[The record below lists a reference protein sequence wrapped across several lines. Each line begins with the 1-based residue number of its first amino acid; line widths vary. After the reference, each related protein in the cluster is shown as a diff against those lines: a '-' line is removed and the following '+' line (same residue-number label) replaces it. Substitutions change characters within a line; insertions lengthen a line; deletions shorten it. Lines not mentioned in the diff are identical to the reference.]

1 MSRRILYRC
10 AASFPIAALVCAGS
24 LHAQQPSQAA
34 VALPAVSPIAIVP
47 ADSAATV
54 TGSLQVTNGK
64 TLIGA
69 AGTITSGAR
78 TTDVVLPHRGTLRV
92 CASTSV
98 KLTSDS
104 SVPAGETPG
113 LMMALNRGALETD
126 FATGRNSDILLTPDF
141 RILLGANGAS
151 QVKVRLGP
159 HGDTCV
165 DNPGPNAPYVLV
177 TSVFE
182 GGVYRVQPGQR
193 VMFEHG
199 SIQNVVDQEKEP
211 CGCPAP
217 PRPGT
222 NDFPLEQ
229 SAGLAPLADPALAPK
244 PQPATSKLPPELST
258 PMVYEAKPLP
268 LGPEQKPEATAETQ
282 ATPATPAATAPT
294 EPKKHR
300 GLFRRIG
307 GFFRKIF
314 GAD

>member
-1 MSRRILYRC
+1 MKFGATLPHP
-10 AASFPIAALVCAGS
+10 AALLIIAAILCAVT
-24 LHAQQPSQAA
+24 LNAQQPAQAA
-34 VALPAVSPIAIVP
+34 PALPAITPIAIVP

-54 TGSLQVTNGK
+54 TGSLQVTDGK

-69 AGTITSGAR
+69 AGTITSGTR
-78 TTDVVLPHRGTLRV
+78 TTDVVLPHRGVLRV
-92 CASTSV
+92 CASTAV
-98 KLTSDS
+98 KLTADN

-113 LMMALNRGALETD
+113 LMIALDHGALETD

-141 RILLGANGAS
+141 RILLGGDGAS

-159 HGDTCV
+159 HGDTCI

-199 SIQNVVDQEKEP
+199 DIHDVVDQEKEP

-222 NDFPLEQ
+222 NDFPLAQ
-229 SAGLAPLADPALAPK
+229 SAGLAPLPNPALAPK
-244 PQPATSKLPPELST
+244 AQPTTKKLPPELNT

-268 LGPEQKPEATAETQ
+268 LGPELKPEA
-282 ATPATPAATAPT
+282 PATAQTAAPAPAAKAQ
-294 EPKKHR
+294 KHR
-300 GLFRRIG
+300 GFFRRIG
-307 GFFRKIF
+307 GFFREIF
-314 GAD
+314 GGE

>member
-1 MSRRILYRC
+1 MKFGQTLPRPALLLS
-10 AASFPIAALVCAGS
+10 IAGLVCAVS
-24 LHAQQPSQAA
+24 VQAQQPGQAA
-34 VALPAVSPIAIVP
+34 VALPAITPIAIVP

-54 TGSLQVTNGK
+54 TGSLQVTDGK

-69 AGTITSGAR
+69 AGTITSGTR
-78 TTDVVLPHRGTLRV
+78 TTDVVLPHRGVLRV
-92 CASTSV
+92 CASTAV
-98 KLTSDS
+98 KLTADS
-104 SVPAGETPG
+104 SVPAGETAG
-113 LMMALNRGALETD
+113 LMMALDHGALETD
-126 FATGRNSDILLTPDF
+126 FATGRNSDVLLTPDF
-141 RILLGANGAS
+141 RILLGGDGAS

-165 DNPGPNAPYVLV
+165 DNPGPNAPYVVV

-199 SIQNVVDQEKEP
+199 SLHDVVDQEKEP

-222 NDFPLEQ
+222 NDFPLAQ
-229 SAGLAPLADPALAPK
+229 SAGLAPMPNPALAPK
-244 PQPATSKLPPELST
+244 PHPAAQKLPPELST

-268 LGPEQKPEATAETQ
+268 LGPEASRSTQTA
-282 ATPATPAATAPT
+282 AAAPAPSAKA
-294 EPKKHR
+294 KKHR
-300 GLFRRIG
+300 GFFRRIG

-314 GAD
+314 GAE

>member
-1 MSRRILYRC
+1 MKFGETLPRP
-10 AASFPIAALVCAGS
+10 AASLIIAALGCAVPMC
-24 LHAQQPSQAA
+24 AQQPAQTA
-34 VALPAVSPIAIVP
+34 VALPAVTPIAIVP

-54 TGSLQVTNGK
+54 TGSLQVTDGK

-69 AGTITSGAR
+69 AGTITSGTR
-78 TTDVVLPHRGTLRV
+78 TTDVVLPHRGVLRV
-92 CASTSV
+92 CASTAV
-98 KLTSDS
+98 KLTADN

-113 LMMALNRGALETD
+113 VMMALDHGALETD

-141 RILLGANGAS
+141 RILLGGDGAS

-165 DNPGPNAPYVLV
+165 DNPGTNAPYVLV

-199 SIQNVVDQEKEP
+199 DIHDVVDQEKEP

-217 PRPGT
+217 PRPGS
-222 NDFPLEQ
+222 NDFPLAQ
-229 SAGLAPLADPALAPK
+229 SAGLAPLPNPALAPK
-244 PQPATSKLPPELST
+244 AKPTAQKLPPELST

-268 LGPEQKPEATAETQ
+268 LGPELKPEASGSTQ
-282 ATPATPAATAPT
+282 SAAAAPVSAA
-294 EPKKHR
+294 KAQKRR
-300 GLFRRIG
+300 GFFRRIG

-314 GAD
+314 GAE